1 MELRAGVFPPAIRRI
16 SLVVQHI
23 RVQAAKADTLNA
35 RYLGGFLNQFHQ
47 ACAAVG
53 AVAGQAGWPS
63 ARPLYSLVGQT
74 AQFFQHAGLRLGCA
88 TGRGRG
94 E

>member
-1 MELRAGVFPPAIRRI
+1 MELRAEFFHARHPENI
-16 SLVVQHI
+16 LVVQHI

-53 AVAGQAGWPS
+53 AVGWAG
-63 ARPLYSLVGQT
+63 
-74 AQFFQHAGLRLGCA
+74 
-88 TGRGRG
+88 
-94 E
+94 